1 MAKVIVF
8 GSLNRDLSVVCGR
21 MPREG
26 ETVMGSGFFTNAGG
40 KGGNQAVAAVRAG
53 VETHMIAR
61 VGADEFGRR
70 LTDGLEWYGVR
81 CDAVC
86 RAEGYPTGTAVIIR
100 CEGENRIIVD
110 PGANLALGP
119 DEAIADFDAIAEE
132 GDILLTQLECSL
144 ETTGALLAHAHARGV
159 RTVLNAAPAFELPEA
174 LYRDLDILC
183 VNETECERHSG
194 VYPADRWR
202 QRDAL
207 GFFERCG
214 VADTIITLG
223 RRGSV
228 TMGEGEDAPHLVEAF
243 RVDAVD
249 TTGAGDAYL
258 GMLAAELVRG
268 EGLTSAMEVATAA
281 SALAVGK
288 PGAQRAMPTLDEV
301 EEFLRSRRERVR
313 A

>member
-8 GSLNRDLSVVCGR
+8 GSLNMDLSVVCGR

-183 VNETECERHSG
+183 VNETECERLSG

-207 GFFERCG
+207 GFFEVDEMG
-214 VADTIITLG
+214 LDWMDNKILSTLAQ
-223 RRGSV
+223 
-228 TMGEGEDAPHLVEAF
+228 TFMGHPVGLSTLASAVGEDAATLEDVYEPFL
-243 RVDAVD
+243 
-249 TTGAGDAYL
+249 L
-258 GMLAAELVRG
+258 QQ
-268 EGLTSAMEVATAA
+268 GLINRTPKGRVAT
-281 SALAVGK
+281 
-288 PGAQRAMPTLDEV
+288 PRAFEHLGLPVAEADE
-301 EEFLRSRRERVR
+301 
-313 A
+313 